1 MPIKSSIDKEL
12 LREIYCR
19 EKSSK
24 KTAEYFGVSSSTIRN
39 YLKLY
44 NIPVIYQKI
53 ELPNEEISK
62 MYLNGVSCR
71 ELAGK
76 YNCTV
81 GTIRKAIH
89 DCGVE
94 TKVDYKR
101 KIVDHAG
108 YVLIKVDNHPCADS
122 KGYVREHRL
131 VMEEKLGRYLR
142 PGEVV
147 HHINHI
153 KNDNRIENLL
163 LCSDEEHKKEHTGDY
178 HKEID
183 IEELKVWV
191 TKALTIKELCE
202 HFNITR
208 QTLLSRMD
216 YYNIDYSHLRNN
228 HANLKSRLMRI
239 NKI

>member
-1 MPIKSSIDKEL
+1 MSMKASIDKEL
-12 LREIYCR
+12 LKEIYCK
-19 EKSSK
+19 EKSAK
-24 KTAEYFGVSSSTIRN
+24 KTAKYFGVSSTTIRN
-39 YLKLY
+39 YLKEY

-53 ELPNEEISK
+53 ELPNKEISE
-62 MYLNGVSCR
+62 MYLNGTSCK
-71 ELAGK
+71 ELATK

-89 DCGVE
+89 ECGVE

-108 YVLIKVDNHPCADS
+108 YILIKVDNHPYADS
-122 KGYVREHRL
+122 KGYVREHRF
-131 VMEEKLGRYLR
+131 VMEKHLGRYLN

-153 KNDNRIENLL
+153 KNDNRLENLF
-163 LCSDEEHKKEHTGDY
+163 LCSNEEHKKEHTGDF
-178 HKEID
+178 HKEINV
-183 IEELKVWV
+183 EELKVQAN
-191 TKALTIKELCE
+191 KALTIKELCE
-202 HFNITR
+202 HFHISR

-216 YYNIDYSHLRNN
+216 YYGIDYSHLKNN
-228 HANLKSRLMRI
+228 HANVKSRLMRI

>member
-131 VMEEKLGRYLR
+131 VMEEKLDHM
-142 PGEVV
+142 PGKSSE
-147 HHINHI
+147 
-153 KNDNRIENLL
+153 
-163 LCSDEEHKKEHTGDY
+163 KK
-178 HKEID
+178 
-183 IEELKVWV
+183 
-191 TKALTIKELCE
+191 TK
-202 HFNITR
+202 
-208 QTLLSRMD
+208 
-216 YYNIDYSHLRNN
+216 
-228 HANLKSRLMRI
+228 
-239 NKI
+239 

>member
-71 ELAGK
+71 ELAEK

-89 DCGVE
+89 ECGVE

-163 LCSDEEHKKEHTGDY
+163 LCSDEEHKKEHTGDC